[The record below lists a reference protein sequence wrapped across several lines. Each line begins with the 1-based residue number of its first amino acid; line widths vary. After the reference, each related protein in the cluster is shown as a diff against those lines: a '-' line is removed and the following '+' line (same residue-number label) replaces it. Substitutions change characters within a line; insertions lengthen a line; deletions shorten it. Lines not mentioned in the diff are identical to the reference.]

1 MILMNFFEILG
12 TIAFA
17 ISGALL
23 GVQKKLDIFGV
34 SFLAMVTAVGGGI
47 FRDIVIGTIPPA
59 AFQDPKY
66 CLISI
71 GTAVITFQ
79 LHKDMNK
86 LRKIILISDAIG
98 LGIFTVIGANAAFSH
113 GIKGIFIVVSTGLF
127 TGIGGGILRDVS
139 VQHIPIVFRKEI
151 YAVASILGALAF
163 YLCYKY
169 ISKETSIYIGFIVT
183 FTVRII
189 SVKYNLNLPGCE
201 QKHEDLTVG

>member
-34 SFLAMVTAVGGGI
+34 SFLAVVTAVGGGI
-47 FRDIVIGTIPPA
+47 FRDIIIGTIPPA
-59 AFQDPKY
+59 AFQNPKY

-71 GTAVITFQ
+71 VTAVITFQ
-79 LHKDMNK
+79 MHKDMNK
-86 LRKIILISDAIG
+86 LKNVVLISDAIG
-98 LGIFTVIGANAAFSH
+98 LGIFTVVGASAAFSH
-113 GIKGIFIVVSTGLF
+113 GITGAFIIVSTGMF

-139 VQHIPIVFRKEI
+139 VQHIPVVFRKEI
-151 YAVASILGALAF
+151 YAVASMIGALAF
-163 YLCYKY
+163 YICYKY
-169 ISKETSIYIGFIVT
+169 ISKETSIYIGFTVT
-183 FTVRII
+183 FMVRMI
-189 SVKYNLNLPGCE
+189 SVKYNLNLPVCK